1 MALCEPLTPTH
12 RQPEKSSEN
21 YSVQHYH
28 DFEIHGGSFNS
39 KILKESTM
47 AFRRSESSVLPLLA
61 RHISY
66 GIATDAIFDSD
77 EFYDTHK
84 CHLHIWSANLRCA

>member
-47 AFRRSESSVLPLLA
+47 AFRRSESSVLLGIYLMESQPTQSTTPMNSTIL
-61 RHISY
+61 IS
-66 GIATDAIFDSD
+66 AIFTSGRQ
-77 EFYDTHK
+77 
-84 CHLHIWSANLRCA
+84 I